1 MIAIVTA
8 GGEIQPDEPLYAV
21 TQGGLKAMVDIN
33 GKPMVQWV
41 LDALCASSDVD
52 RVVVV
57 GLPPETSLDCACP
70 LHLLPDQGDMLSN
83 IRMAVR
89 ECLRIDPTSAY
100 AILAA
105 GDNPALRSEIV
116 DWLTCQAQDYDQD
129 IYVTLLERTTLE
141 VEFPESRRNYTHLK
155 NMQVCN
161 GDLYCFRLEAAI
173 QEKPLWESLVT
184 SGKNPFRQASI
195 LGYDTLLFLTLRQL
209 TLKDAEATINKRM
222 GIKGRMILSPYAEI
236 GMRIDKPAHLEFM
249 REYLARRHARNT
261 ADTPSN

>member
-41 LDALCASSDVD
+41 LDALCASNQVD
-52 RVVVV
+52 GVVVV
-57 GLPPETSLDCACP
+57 GLPPETNLDCACP
-70 LHLLPDQGDMLSN
+70 LYLLPDQGDRLSN
-83 IRMAVR
+83 IRMAAR
-89 ECLRIDPTSAY
+89 ECLKIDPSSAY

-105 GDNPALRSEIV
+105 GDDPALRSEIV

-129 IYVTLLERTTLE
+129 IYLTLLERTSLE
-141 VEFPESRRNYTHLK
+141 TEFPDSRRAYMHLK
-155 NMQVCN
+155 NMQICN
-161 GDLYCFRLEAAI
+161 GDLHCFRLETALQDRPFWA
-173 QEKPLWESLVT
+173 PLVS

-209 TLKDAEATINKRM
+209 TLKDAEATVNKRL
-222 GIKGRMILSPYAEI
+222 GIKSRLIMSPYPEI
-236 GMRIDKPAHLEFM
+236 GMKIDKPAHLEFM
-249 REYLARRHARNT
+249 RDYLARRHARTT
-261 ADTPSN
+261 ADPQSD